1 MTKLRVFQQLTK
13 DAVNQ
18 AWADGHKDVM
28 MVLPTGGG
36 KTVIFSSIMQDE
48 RAPSVAIAHRQEIVS
63 QISLALARN
72 GVVHRIIG
80 SQSVA
85 STCRG
90 LHLSEL
96 RRNFVDPRAPVA
108 VAGVDTLVRMDASD
122 PWFGSVSL
130 VIQDE
135 GHHLLRKNKWG
146 RAREMFTNA
155 RLLSVTA
162 TPCRADGQGL
172 GRHADGVIDKMIL
185 GPDMRTL
192 INDGWLTEYRIF
204 APPSD
209 LDLSTVTLSD
219 SGDFSPPKLA
229 VAVHKSHIMGDVVS
243 HYLKLA
249 PGKLG
254 ITFAVDVSA
263 ASDIAEAFRQAGVPA
278 EVVSAKTPDALRQSI
293 LNRFRRRDVLQLV
306 NVDLFGEGF
315 DLPAI
320 EVVSMARPTQSYS
333 LYSQQFGRSLRPMD
347 GKQNAI
353 IIDHV
358 GNVHRHGLPDH
369 PRVWSLDRRERRSTS
384 VSMAVPVRTCGG
396 CLAVYEAYR
405 KSCPYCGYEPVPAGR
420 SAPEQVDGDLY
431 ELTGDALAML
441 RGQIDAPPVFPYSA
455 GPEVIGSIKKHHR
468 IKGETQQVLRQ
479 AMAVWAG
486 EQTQAVDSHTSAEL
500 QRKFYL
506 TFGVDVASAQALRRA
521 DAEALMAR
529 IQK

>member
-1 MTKLRVFQQLTK
+1 MTKLRVFQQVTK

-18 AWADGHKDVM
+18 AWADHYKDVM

-48 RAPSVAIAHRQEIVS
+48 RAPSIAIAHRQEIVS

-72 GVVHRIIG
+72 GIMHRIIG
-80 SQSVA
+80 SKSVA
-85 STCRG
+85 ATCRS
-90 LHLSEL
+90 LHLNEL
-96 RRNFVDPRAPVA
+96 KRNFVDPRAPVA
-108 VAGVDTLVRMDASD
+108 VAGVDTLVRMDPND
-122 PWFGSVSL
+122 PFFKSVSL

-192 INDGWLTEYRIF
+192 INEGWLTEYQIY
-204 APPSD
+204 APESD
-209 LDLSTVTLSD
+209 LDLTQVPITD
-219 SGDFSPPKLA
+219 SGDFSPLKLA
-229 VAVHKSHIMGDVVS
+229 VAVHKSHIMGDVVN

-249 PGKLG
+249 AGKLG
-254 ITFAVDVSA
+254 ITFAVDVA
-263 ASDIAEAFRQAGVPA
+263 AAGEIAAAFRQAGVPS

-293 LNRFRRRDVLQLV
+293 LNRFRRREVLQLV

-320 EVVSMARPTQSYS
+320 EVVSMARPTESFS
-333 LYSQQFGRSLRPMD
+333 LYSQQFGRALRPMD
-347 GKQNAI
+347 GKDHAI

-358 GNVHRHGLPDH
+358 GNVHRHKLPEYPH
-369 PRVWSLDRRERRSTS
+369 VWSLDRRERRSKNANSCIST
-384 VSMAVPVRTCGG
+384 RTCVK
-396 CLAVYEAYR
+396 CLRVYEAYK
-405 KSCPYCGYEPVPAGR
+405 KSCPYCGHEPIPSGR
-420 SAPEQVDGDLY
+420 STPEQVDGDLSLL
-431 ELTGDALAML
+431 EGSALAL
-441 RGQIDAPPVFPYSA
+441 LQGRIDAAPVFPYSA

-468 IKGETQQVLRQ
+468 IKGETQQALRQ
-479 AMAVWAG
+479 AMAMWAG
-486 EQTQAVDSHTSAEL
+486 RQSQATDERTVCEL

-506 TFGVDVASAQALRRA
+506 TFGIDVLSAQALGRQ
-521 DAEALMAR
+521 DAEALMGRMAC
-529 IQK
+529 